1 MVLVFLYLSAIVAAN
16 LLVVAFGPGMSI
28 LNAFLFIGFD
38 LSTRDALHDRWRG
51 RNLWPRMLLL
61 VATGSAISAVIN
73 WQAAN
78 IAIASFAAFLLAG
91 IADALVYRT
100 LDTRPR
106 VLRMNTSNVVSAMVD
121 SVAFPALAFGFPL
134 LLPIMAG
141 QFVAKVGGGFI

>member
-61 VATGSAISAVIN
+61 VATGSAISAVTEK
-73 WQAAN
+73 A
-78 IAIASFAAFLLAG
+78 
-91 IADALVYRT
+91 
-100 LDTRPR
+100 P
-106 VLRMNTSNVVSAMVD
+106 
-121 SVAFPALAFGFPL
+121 
-134 LLPIMAG
+134 
-141 QFVAKVGGGFI
+141 